1 MGHVWVK
8 STLEPNVILVP
19 FWQAWPS
26 LGEPWKVMFGPS
38 VRLGSNMT
46 HVWSWELGACFFG
59 EVLGH
64 VWPYFGHEPN
74 VTCLRLEGAFPSFLG
89 AWMGHVWDLACTK
102 PKRDLSVNLGSL
114 G

>member
-8 STLEPNVILVP
+8 CSLERNVILVP
-19 FWQAWPS
+19 CWQAGPN
-26 LGEPWKVMFGPS
+26 LGEAWKVTFGPS
-38 VRLGSNMT
+38 VRLGSNVT

-64 VWPYFGHEPN
+64 VWPCFGHEPN
-74 VTCLRLEGAFPSFLG
+74 MTCLRLEGALPSFLG

-102 PKRDLSVNLGSL
+102 PK
-114 G
+114 